1 MSSHQKY
8 IIVKRTEYNNMLK
21 EIERIRK
28 REKRVIN
35 PAAIAEITL
44 EDMKE
49 IFAFCHESKSRVPD
63 VVELRHFSR
72 YFLCMNTEY
81 ILKRIGTLTNC
92 EHYATVIHSRDT
104 TEQHINR
111 YPNTMNAYIAFEE
124 EIMGKIEKIYNAQVQ
139 VPVQEEQLEMA
150 S

>member
-1 MSSHQKY
+1 MGLHQKY
-8 IIVKRTEYNNMLK
+8 VIVKRTEYNNMLK

-35 PAAIAEITL
+35 PAAIAEMTL

-49 IFAFCHESKSRVPD
+49 IFAFCHETKSRVSD
-63 VVELRHFSR
+63 IVELRHFSR

-81 ILKRIGTLTNC
+81 ILNRICTLTNST
-92 EHYATVIHSRDT
+92 HHATIIHSRNITQDN
-104 TEQHINR
+104 INR
-111 YPNTMNAYIAFEE
+111 YPSTMNAYIAFEE

>member
-1 MSSHQKY
+1 
-8 IIVKRTEYNNMLK
+8 MLK

-28 REKRVIN
+28 REKRIIN
-35 PAAIAEITL
+35 TVAIAEITL

-49 IFAFCHESKSRVPD
+49 IFAFCHETKSRVPD

-92 EHYATVIHSRDT
+92 KDHATVIHSRNSI
-104 TEQHINR
+104 EQHINR

-139 VPVQEEQLEMA
+139 VPVQEEELEMA